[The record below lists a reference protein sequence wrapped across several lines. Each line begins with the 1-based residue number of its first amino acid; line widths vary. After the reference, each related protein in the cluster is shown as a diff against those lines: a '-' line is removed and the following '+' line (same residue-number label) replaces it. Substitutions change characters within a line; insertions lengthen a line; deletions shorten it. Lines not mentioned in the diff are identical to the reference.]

1 MVFAIRTSSFQT
13 WAAQKMAKK
22 LSEDLNTTVRIDK
35 VDIRFINK
43 VLLEGVYIEDL
54 HGDTLVWAP
63 TIKGKVYDYSF
74 KKQFFDIEDLNLID
88 ANIELKK
95 YEGEEDLNFQFLAD
109 YFDSG
114 KEKDTSKSPW
124 DVNVRAI
131 NLTKVDFSYS
141 DFNKEPIEKGI
152 DFNHI
157 DLENTYITLNDFK
170 QIDDTTFIGISNLK
184 AIDKS
189 GFVVENLSSNLE
201 ISEKGL
207 YLHNLDLKT
216 GNSHLK
222 TDLLSFKT
230 KSLDDFNDFENK
242 VKMKAN
248 FKEGSYLQ
256 MADIAYFTPE
266 ELWGINSLL
275 QLEGTVRGTVNKL
288 KTKDL
293 AITYD
298 NNTKLKLNVSLKNI
312 TDIDNAFMA
321 FDIQEFKSN
330 TKDIA
335 KIELPPFNG
344 TKFLSEDL
352 PPNFWKLGDIE
363 FSGSFLG
370 YANDFVA
377 FGDIKSDVG
386 DIKTDIQFRVDTL
399 DNQFH
404 YSGNVVANDFKL
416 GYMYDIP
423 DMGNI
428 SANIVLEEATGL
440 DIDHIKAT
448 VTGDVNAL
456 DFNDYTYTNIKL
468 DHSTFDKSSFEGDL
482 TMNDP
487 NIYLK
492 YDGTIDFH
500 DMDMPKFDFTAEVN
514 NANLGKLNFSDRD
527 PNAAIC
533 MTIHADA
540 KGSNLDNFRGIID
553 VNEVDYYENGENY
566 EFGNTK
572 ILAIDSTTGLYLGVV
587 NEDIFRAE
595 ITGDFKFATFGNS
608 FTYMA
613 STILPA
619 LVSESN
625 VDYFAIEDY
634 FDFYFST
641 YNTSQVTKLLI
652 PELFLGDSIFIEGH
666 VNAPYDE
673 LSYKGLIPYLQYDS
687 TKLENI
693 VLDGE
698 KNDDIG
704 FNIVKANEVYLS
716 EDLDFKNI
724 ELDIV
729 PYQDNVDFKIQWFN
743 DTTSYGTI
751 RFDAL
756 FHSFEK
762 IDISAKK
769 SDFAALNHHWEI
781 NKKALIQLDTT
792 SIHIDSLNLRSDD
805 QFIDIEGVVS
815 EIKED
820 ELTLLMSNF
829 NVENINPLI
838 GNHDLLLSGILDGD
852 ASLSNLYGTPSFVSD
867 IAVNQ
872 FGVNNHE
879 IGQLLFSN
887 VWDNKNGDIVVNGEL
902 NHEEI
907 QVIDFSGSYHTKR
920 EKDNL
925 DLHIK
930 FDNKDLTFL
939 NSFLPQ
945 EEIGGFA
952 AYLNGEVT
960 IKGEPDHIVLE
971 GDLNLSEGEVHI
983 GYLNVNYYFDGD
995 IVISEDGFEI
1005 PMLYMKD
1012 EDAYIL
1018 DMEPQGYLNGNIA
1031 HKNFEDID
1039 YEFTYLFNQMMMMN
1053 TTYEMNTDFYGDV
1066 YASGFVVVNGEG
1078 EKVHI
1083 DVQESRSEK
1092 GTKFFLPLYGAD
1104 EVEMQDFVNFVS
1116 HDSSLNKEYSIDLE
1130 DITMDFELDVTE
1142 DAEIQIL
1149 FDPSIGDVMT
1159 GRVDGHLSMEVTD
1172 LGDFKMFGDVIV
1184 KEGNYLFTMYNVINK
1199 EFDVEPGGTISWT
1212 TGDPEEAQVNLNA
1225 IYKVNAPL
1233 YDLMN
1238 SDEKYKDNMDI
1249 DCYMNMQGSLYNP
1262 EILFDIQ
1269 VPKADGEVLTAL
1281 NRVKQDE
1288 QELNKQMFSLM
1299 IINKF
1304 MPIAGGGDN
1313 IVGGALSS
1321 TSAELL
1327 NSQLSNWLS
1336 QISDDFDLGFNY
1348 KPGDEIS
1355 NEEIALAFSTQ
1366 LLNDRLLLSGNFG
1379 VSNAAQGSQNPN
1391 SFIGDFS
1398 VEYIIT
1404 KDSTGSFRVRAYNE
1418 SNEFDLTNTSQAKYT
1433 QGAGVSYTEE
1443 FEKLT
1448 DLKFFRFFKKL
1459 FTRKKNKEATKPEE
1473 TEVVEGN

>member
-1 MVFAIRTSSFQT
+1 
-13 WAAQKMAKK
+13 MADK
-22 LSEDLNTTVRIDK
+22 LSKDLNTEVRIDK
-35 VDIRFINK
+35 VDIRLINK
-43 VLLEGVYIEDL
+43 VLLEGVYIQDL

-63 TIKGKVYDYSF
+63 TIKGEVYNYSF
-74 KKQFFDIEDLNLID
+74 KEQFFDVKDLNLID

-95 YEGEEDLNFQFLAD
+95 YNGEEELNFQFLAD

-114 KEKDTSKSPW
+114 EEKDTSKSPW

-131 NLTKVDFSYS
+131 NLTNVDFSYG
-141 DFNKEPIEKGI
+141 DFNKEPVEKGI

-157 DLENTYITLNDFK
+157 DLENTYISLTDFSQK
-170 QIDDTTFIGISNLK
+170 NDTTYFGISNLK
-184 AIDKS
+184 AKDKS
-189 GFVVENLSSNLE
+189 GFVIENLTSNIEL
-201 ISEKGL
+201 SENGL

-216 GNSHLK
+216 DNTHLK
-222 TDLLSFKT
+222 TDLLAFKT

-242 VKMKAN
+242 VKMNAN
-248 FKEGSYLQ
+248 FLEGSYLH
-256 MADIAYFTPE
+256 MSDIAYFAPG
-266 ELWGINSLL
+266 ELWGINSVVKL
-275 QLEGTVRGTVNKL
+275 QGTLKGTVNKL

-293 AITYD
+293 TLTYND
-298 NNTKLKLNVSLKNI
+298 NTKLNLNMSLKNI
-312 TDIDNAFMA
+312 TDIENAFMA

-344 TKFLSEDL
+344 TKFLAEDL

-386 DIKTDIQFRVDTL
+386 DIKTDIQFRVDTA
-399 DNQFH
+399 DNQYH
-404 YSGNVVANDFKL
+404 YSGNVDAKEFNI

-423 DMGNI
+423 DMGRI
-428 SANIVLEEATGL
+428 STSIVLEEATGL
-440 DIDHIKAT
+440 DINHIKAT
-448 VTGDVNAL
+448 VTGDITKL
-456 DFNDYTYTNIKL
+456 EFNDYTYTNIKL

-492 YDGTIDFH
+492 YDGTVDFH
-500 DMDMPKFDFTAEVN
+500 DMDMPKFDFTADVS
-514 NANLGKLNFSDRD
+514 NANLGKLNLSDRD
-527 PNAAIC
+527 PDAALC

-540 KGSNLDNFRGIID
+540 KGGSLDDFRG
-553 VNEVDYYENGENY
+553 VVDINNVEYYENGEDY
-566 EFGNTK
+566 FFGNTK
-572 ILAIDSTTGLYLGVV
+572 IQAIDSEEGLFLGVL
-587 NEDIFRAE
+587 NEEIFRFE
-595 ITGDFKFATFGNS
+595 LTGDFKFATFGNS

-613 STILPA
+613 STVFPA
-619 LVSESN
+619 LVPDSDI
-625 VDYFAIEDY
+625 DYFEIDDY

-641 YNTSQVTKLLI
+641 YSTSQVTKLLI
-652 PELFLGDSIFIEGH
+652 PELVLGDSVYVEGQ

-673 LSYKGLIPYLQYDS
+673 LHYEGLIPYLQYDS
-687 TKLENI
+687 TKLVN
-693 VLDGE
+693 VALDGE

-704 FNIVKANEVYLS
+704 FNIVTANEVFLT
-716 EDLDFKNI
+716 EDLDFKNL
-724 ELDIV
+724 EVDIV
-729 PYQDNVDFKIQWFN
+729 PYQDNLDFRVKWYN
-743 DTTSYGTI
+743 DSSSNGEI
-751 RFDAL
+751 GFDAL
-756 FHSFEK
+756 IYSFDK
-762 IDISAKK
+762 VDISAKK
-769 SDFAALNHHWEI
+769 SKFFALNHEWKINQKAEI
-781 NKKALIQLDTT
+781 LIDTT
-792 SIHIDSLNLRSDD
+792 TIKIDSLNLASDD
-805 QFIDIEGVVS
+805 QFIDVEGIVS
-815 EIKED
+815 ENPNDI
-820 ELTLLMSNF
+820 LTLLMSDF
-829 NVENINPLI
+829 NVENINPFI
-838 GNHDLLLSGILDGD
+838 GNHDLMLSGILDGE
-852 ASLSNLYGTPSFVSD
+852 ASLANLYGDPSFSSD
-867 IAVNQ
+867 IGINK

-879 IGQLLFSN
+879 LGQLLFSN
-887 VWDNKNGDIVVNGEL
+887 AWDNSNGDVVVVGEL
-902 NHEEI
+902 NREDI
-907 QVIDFSGSYHTKR
+907 QVIDFEGNFHTKR
-920 EKDNL
+920 DKDNL

-939 NSFLPQ
+939 NSFLPE
-945 EEIGGFA
+945 EEISGFA
-952 AYLNGEVT
+952 AYLNGEIT
-960 IKGEPDHIVLE
+960 IKGEPDHVVLE
-971 GDLNLSEGEVHI
+971 GDLNLSEGEIHV

-995 IVISEDGFEI
+995 ILISEDGVEI
-1005 PMLYMKD
+1005 PLINLRD

-1018 DMEPQGYLNGNIA
+1018 DLDPQGYLYGNIA
-1031 HKNFEDID
+1031 HKNFQDFD
-1039 YEFTYLFNQMMMMN
+1039 YEFTFPFEQMMMMN
-1053 TTYEMNTDFYGDV
+1053 TTYEMNSDFYGDV

-1078 EKVHI
+1078 EKIHI
-1083 DVQESRSEK
+1083 DVQESKSEK

-1104 EVEMQDFVNFVS
+1104 EVEMQDFVNFIS
-1116 HDSSLNKEYSIDLE
+1116 HDSTLNKEYSIDLE

-1159 GRVDGHLSMEVTD
+1159 GRVDGHLSMKVTD

-1304 MPIAGGGDN
+1304 MPIAGGSDN

-1433 QGAGVSYTEE
+1433 QGAGVTYTEE
-1443 FEKLT
+1443 FEKLS
-1448 DLKFFRFFKKL
+1448 DLKFFRFFKRL

-1473 TEVVEGN
+1473 TEVTAEN